1 MLIGGW
7 CAAAIKHLLAGKGIL
22 DIPIADLIVCSVFSI
37 GFLILA
43 YFPTWMSG
51 AATFKSDEQVLSSIR
66 RCRISAIVLA
76 LFALILPFI
85 VPDLD
90 ERTLGY
96 LYIAVL
102 LIISICSYF
111 IKSGRENN
119 PTNNE

>member
-1 MLIGGW
+1 
-7 CAAAIKHLLAGKGIL
+7 
-22 DIPIADLIVCSVFSI
+22 
-37 GFLILA
+37 
-43 YFPTWMSG
+43 MSG

-90 ERTLGY
+90 EKTLGY
-96 LYIAVL
+96 LYIVVL
-102 LIISICSYF
+102 LIISISSYF
-111 IKSGRENN
+111 IKSSREND